1 MTLREPG
8 ESQEIKDAKKK
19 LRYAVI
25 ELLQKGGSY
34 NDIEDSISDAIIVQ
48 YNDYVYCDIITK
60 GGK

>member
-1 MTLREPG
+1 MTLRESE
-8 ESQEIKDAKKK
+8 ESQEIKDAKQK

-34 NDIEDSISDAIIVQ
+34 NDIEDSISDAIVVE